1 MEPAYEGD
9 GGRADGD
16 RNRCDHRWRHRRG
29 ISGRPQSDDF
39 AGQGL
44 GRLLLRCADRPG
56 LVAAV
61 STFLADAG
69 VNIVSLDQHS
79 TQQTGGTF
87 MQRTIFHL
95 PGLTAARDEL
105 ERDFAERVAAPFGMD
120 FRLIEAAKPKRVAI
134 MASTED
140 HCLLDLLWRNRRGE
154 LDMSVVMVIAN
165 HPDLAD
171 QVRPFGVPFIHVP
184 ARKEIRDEAERRQ
197 LDLLRGNVDLV
208 VLARYMQVLTPQF
221 LDEVG
226 CPLINIHHSFLPA
239 FIGAAPYR
247 RAKERGV
254 KLVGA
259 TAHYVTDNLDEGP
272 IIDQDVV
279 RVDHRH
285 GVDDLTRLGADV
297 ERAVLSRAVS
307 WHCEDR
313 IIRYGNQTIV
323 F

>member
-1 MEPAYEGD
+1 MVQEYPDPGRGALPAKD
-9 GGRADGD
+9 V
-16 RNRCDHRWRHRRG
+16 
-29 ISGRPQSDDF
+29 
-39 AGQGL
+39 

-61 STFLADAG
+61 SAFLADAG
-69 VNIVSLDQHS
+69 ANIVSLDQHATRQS
-79 TQQTGGTF
+79 GGTF

-95 PGLTAARDEL
+95 PGLTAVRDEL
-105 ERDFAERVAAPFGMD
+105 ERDFAAQVAARFDMD
-120 FRLIEAAKPKRVAI
+120 FRLTEAAKPKRVAI

-154 LDMSVVMVIAN
+154 LDMAVVMVISN

-171 QVRPFGVPFIHVP
+171 QVRPFSVPFLHVP
-184 ARKEIRDEAERRQ
+184 ATKDIREQAEQRQ
-197 LDLLRGNVDLV
+197 LELLKGNVDLV
-208 VLARYMQVLTPQF
+208 VLARYMQILTPRF
-221 LDEVG
+221 IEEVG

-259 TAHYVTDNLDEGP
+259 TAHYVTEDLDEGP
-272 IIDQDVV
+272 IIEQDVV
-279 RVDHRH
+279 RVGHRH
-285 GVDDLTRLGADV
+285 DVADLRRLGADV
-297 ERAVLSRAVS
+297 ERLVLSRAVL

-313 IIRYGNQTIV
+313 IIRYGNQTVV